1 MKKHFTTALT
11 LLTISLLLVSCGEP
25 PYECADPLG
34 CIEIS
39 PGKPVFIGAM
49 FMVYGSQGVAGR
61 KALDDI
67 KTAIQATELIF
78 DHKIQLAWQGT
89 DCSGENARLAA
100 TLLTQIPDMLAV
112 IGPACVADAQIANP
126 VLEDAGLPIIPPSP
140 NAIKAFQWL
149 VFTIEQTAIQQPNG
163 ALVLPRTALQQ
174 AILSLP

>member
-1 MKKHFTTALT
+1 MKMQFTTALT

-39 PGKPVFIGAM
+39 PGRPVFIGALLT
-49 FMVYGSQGVAGR
+49 VYGSQGAAGR

-100 TLLTQIPDMLAV
+100 TLLTEIPDMLAV
-112 IGPACVADAQIANP
+112 IGPTCVADAQIAIP
-126 VLEDAGLPIIPPSP
+126 ILEDAGLPIIPPSP
-140 NAIKAFQWL
+140 SAIKAFQRL

-174 AILSLP
+174 AILGLP